1 MCSRSV
7 KGNKVDWNFEVSFL
21 FFFVKKC
28 KCSCL
33 LVPSLRVLPRI
44 SSAQMG
50 CEAVDIYSRMN
61 GTPLAHLLVPL
72 YTQQSKI
79 ILSPS
84 FFFSFS
90 FSFFFSKMARWW
102 FSVGKVCMGSAVSI
116 QVPCPHRTEVQTV
129 THPATHSLDVAK
141 QTGY

>member
-1 MCSRSV
+1 MC
-7 KGNKVDWNFEVSFL
+7 
-21 FFFVKKC
+21 C
-28 KCSCL
+28 CL
-33 LVPSLRVLPRI
+33 VVPSLRVLPRI

-61 GTPLAHLLVPL
+61 GTSLAHLLVPL

-90 FSFFFSKMARWW
+90 FSFIFLFYEMARWW

-116 QVPCPHRTEVQTV
+116 QVPFPHRTEVRTV
-129 THPATHSLDVAK
+129 THSATHSLDVAK
-141 QTGY
+141 QTGNDRKGTPA

>member
-1 MCSRSV
+1 MRESGPERS
-7 KGNKVDWNFEVSFL
+7 DWNFEVSFL

-28 KCSCL
+28 KCCCL

-61 GTPLAHLLVPL
+61 GTSLAHLLVPL

-79 ILSPS
+79 YIYIFLPVSFLLFFLSLS
-84 FFFSFS
+84 IFY
-90 FSFFFSKMARWW
+90 
-102 FSVGKVCMGSAVSI
+102 FSVRGTLVVFSRKGVYGFCGEHTS
-116 QVPCPHRTEVQTV
+116 TL
-129 THPATHSLDVAK
+129 PA
-141 QTGY
+141 